1 MSVNKATIKN
11 IPNKPGVY
19 LFKDAKKQILYVG
32 KAKDLK
38 KRLNSYFQNTASLA
52 LDKIKMLNQAN
63 NIDYI
68 LTSNE
73 LEALLLESNLIK
85 QHRPKYNI
93 ILKDDK
99 NYKYIKIDYQD
110 SFPKIY
116 SVRKIE
122 KGPAQYFG
130 PFTDGYAVNQTLDL
144 IQKVFKYRDCEKDF
158 TRRSSEQRTQAG
170 LNKKFGQRACLK
182 YHIKRCLAPCIGKV
196 TKEEYDQTIRQCEL
210 FLKGK
215 QNQVAKDL
223 EEKMTQ
229 ESANKNFERAARLR
243 DRLKDIKTIIK
254 KQIVISPK
262 QENQDYISL
271 YRKENDFV
279 INLFIVREGKLIGKE
294 NFLLKANSDSNNS
307 ELLESFIKQYYQKQ
321 LDRPEELILP
331 ETINDQDLIEKWLKL
346 TITIP
351 SIGKKKQML
360 DLGIKNAIEYTRRKF
375 NGSIIGEKISILKSL
390 QKILNL
396 NTLPDRIECYDISNI
411 QGKIATGSMVV
422 FENGMSSKKE
432 YRLFKI
438 KTVFQAND
446 VAMIKEVLERRVHN
460 DWPTPD
466 LIIIDGGKPQINA
479 ALEILGEHNWQTSL
493 ISLAKRFEEIYT
505 PNTEKPINLPRDSK
519 ELHLLQQIRD
529 EAHRF
534 AITYHKKLRS
544 KKSIISSL
552 DEIQGLGPKYKKN
565 LLLKFGNIDNIKK
578 ASIKELTKAS
588 NKKVAQQIKQSL

>member
-1 MSVNKATIKN
+1 MPVNKAIIKN

-19 LFKDAKKQILYVG
+19 LFKDSKKQVLYVG

-38 KRLNSYFQNTASLA
+38 KRLNSYFQNQNALA
-52 LDKIKMLNQAN
+52 LDKIKMLDQAQN
-63 NIDYI
+63 LDYI
-68 LTSNE
+68 LTTNE

-85 QHRPKYNI
+85 QHHPKYNVL
-93 ILKDDK
+93 LKDDK

-110 SFPKIY
+110 DFPKIY
-116 SVRKIE
+116 QVRKIE

-144 IQKVFKYRDCEKDF
+144 LQKVFKYRDCAK
-158 TRRSSEQRTQAG
+158 S
-170 LNKKFGQRACLK
+170 LNKKFEQRACLK

-215 QNQVAKDL
+215 QNQIAHDL
-223 EEKMTQ
+223 EEKMKQ
-229 ESANKNFERAARLR
+229 ASANKNFEQAAKLR
-243 DRLKDIKTIIK
+243 DRLSDIKTIIK

-271 YRKENDFV
+271 FRHENEFI
-279 INLFIVREGKLIGKE
+279 INLFTVRDGKLIGKE
-294 NFLLKANSDSNNS
+294 NFPLKANFDSNDS

-346 TITIP
+346 TIIVP

-360 DLGIKNAIEYTRRKF
+360 DLGVKNAIEYTKRKF
-375 NGSIIGEKISILKSL
+375 DGSIIGEKISILKNL

-396 NTLPDRIECYDISNI
+396 ETTPNRIECYDISNI
-411 QGKIATGSMVV
+411 QGKQATGSMVV
-422 FENGMSSKKE
+422 FENGFPAKKE

-438 KTVFQAND
+438 KTIFQPND
-446 VAMIKEVLERRVHN
+446 VAMIKEVLDRRVHN
-460 DWPTPD
+460 DWPSPD

-479 ALEILGEHNWQTSL
+479 ALEILSNHNWQTSL

-534 AITYHKKLRS
+534 AITYHKKLHS
-544 KKSIISSL
+544 KISIGSSL
-552 DEIQGLGPKYKKN
+552 DEVNGLGPKYKKA
-565 LLLKFGNIDNIKK
+565 LLLKFGNVENIKK
-578 ASIKELTKAS
+578 ASLDELTKAS
-588 NKKVAQQIKQSL
+588 NKKVAQLIKRSL

>member
-38 KRLNSYFQNTASLA
+38 KRLNSYFQNTNSLA
-52 LDKIKMLNQAN
+52 LDKVKMVNQAKT
-63 NIDYI
+63 IDYI
-68 LTSNE
+68 LTTNE

-85 QHRPKYNI
+85 LHRPKYNV

-110 SFPKIY
+110 NFPKIY

-144 IQKVFKYRDCEKDF
+144 LQKVFKYRDCEKD
-158 TRRSSEQRTQAG
+158 
-170 LNKKFGQRACLK
+170 LNKKFGQRECLK

-215 QNQVAKDL
+215 QNQIAKNL
-223 EEKMTQ
+223 EEKMKQ
-229 ESANKNFERAARLR
+229 ESANKNFERAAKLR

-254 KQIVISPK
+254 KQIIISTR
-262 QENQDYISL
+262 QEDQDYISL
-271 YRKENDFV
+271 YRKDTDFI
-279 INLFIVREGKLIGKE
+279 INLFVVREGKLIGKE
-294 NFLLKANSDSNNS
+294 DFLLKADFNANNS

-321 LDRPEELILP
+321 TDWPKELIIP

-360 DLGIKNAIEYTRRKF
+360 DLGIKNAIEYSKRKF
-375 NGSIIGEKISILKSL
+375 DNSVVGEKISILSNL

-396 NTLPDRIECYDISNI
+396 NSLPNRIECYDISNI
-411 QGKIATGSMVV
+411 QGKVATGSMVV
-422 FENGMSSKKE
+422 FQNGFPSKKE

-460 DWPTPD
+460 SWPSPN

-479 ALEILGEHNWQTSL
+479 ALQVLGEHNWQTSL

-505 PNTEKPINLPRDSK
+505 LNSQNPIKLPTESK

-544 KKSIISSL
+544 KKSILSSL
-552 DEIQGLGPKYKKN
+552 DEIQGLGPKYKKS
-565 LLLKFGNIDNIKK
+565 LLLKFGTIENIKN
-578 ASIKELTKAS
+578 ASLEELTKAS
-588 NKKVAQQIKQSL
+588 NKKVAQLIKQNLS